1 MTVREELK
9 MLKERVK
16 QLEKDVKQLEKQRK
30 SGNIEQIS
38 SQIGAKLLKLKCYE
52 TRIGLICGKLGVR
65 SSEIFSTGGQCL
77 YYSLFKLCCNHVVGL
92 FKCH

>member
-38 SQIGAKLLKLKCYE
+38 SQIGAKLLKQKCYE
-52 TRIGLICGKLGVR
+52 TRIGLLCGDIKQ
-65 SSEIFSTGGQCL
+65 E
-77 YYSLFKLCCNHVVGL
+77 SLNIN
-92 FKCH
+92 